1 MSREIASVTMFVGR
15 CASARRLALKLA
27 RTAGA
32 LALGLSWV
40 VVGMADE
47 VTSPANINAAV
58 DPIAAFKQAGNGMA
72 IPPYT
77 WQIRGNDIDFSII
90 DITGTTTPLRIG
102 AATPGDTL
110 RLVRDTLGV
119 GNVGINGVPDDL
131 IHLQVNASSTPT
143 LRFAQTAGTPYKW
156 DLVANQVNWFLRD
169 STGGSNVPLLVAA
182 GAPAGALWVKAD
194 GSVGMGILIPDANSK
209 VDIRSTAKT
218 NGMLMK
224 RTDVGPH
231 YLRIEDSSGSV
242 FRCGVQGNGD
252 TQFGALTSGKGLALV
267 AGGTGKLAINASGQ
281 ISFGSAPPVITTHSL
296 VHTSGARLTAG
307 GIWTDASSRSFKQDI
322 EPITSEEA
330 RDTVRALQP
339 VGYRYKNELD
349 ERYVGFIAED
359 VPELVATKDRK
370 ALAPMDIVGVLTK
383 VVQDQDRQLVEQKR
397 INAELSDRLL
407 MLERQ
412 LGRSTA
418 TDGNGLK

>member
-1 MSREIASVTMFVGR
+1 MSREIASVTMVVGR

-32 LALGLSWV
+32 IALGLSWV

-47 VTSPANINAAV
+47 VTSPANINATV

-90 DITGTTTPLRIG
+90 DITGTTTPLRIAG
-102 AATPGDTL
+102 ATPNDTL

-143 LRFAQTAGTPYKW
+143 IRFSQTGGTPYKW
-156 DLVANQVNWFLRD
+156 DLVANEANWFVRD
-169 STGGSNVPLLVAA
+169 STGGSDVPLLVAA

-209 VDIRSTAKT
+209 VDIRSTAKN

-224 RTDVGPH
+224 RADAGPH
-231 YLRIEDSSGSV
+231 YLRIEDSSGSA
-242 FRCGVQGNGD
+242 FRCGVQGSGD
-252 TQFGALTSGKGLALV
+252 AQFGALTAGKGLNLL
-267 AGGTGKLAINASGQ
+267 AGGTTKLLMNSTGQ
-281 ISFGSAPPVITTHSL
+281 VSFGNTPPAITSHAIL
-296 VHTSGARLTAG
+296 HQSGANLTLAG
-307 GIWTDASSRSFKQDI
+307 VWTNASSRALKQDI

-339 VGYRYKNELD
+339 VGYRYKSELN

-359 VPELVATKDRK
+359 VPELVATNDRK
-370 ALAPMDIVGVLTK
+370 GLAPMDITAVLTK
-383 VVQDQDRQLVEQKR
+383 VVQDQDHELSEARR
-397 INAELSDRLL
+397 MIADLSDRLL
-407 MLERQ
+407 KLEQQ
-412 LGRSTA
+412 LGNRDT
-418 TDGNGLK
+418 TDAAK